1 MRLGYIYDDQ
11 ELLQKMIAGDELA
24 FARLFGK
31 YKGFIYHFV
40 MKYVNAPLLA
50 EDLTQEVFIKM
61 WENRNNLNG
70 VASFKS
76 YLFTTAKNH
85 TLNSMKVA
93 FRSEAA
99 LGLVVNGFIAERN
112 NTEDDLL
119 HKEYLDFLRRTLET
133 LPPRTREIFK
143 MCREQEKTYDEVAQE
158 LGISRNAVK
167 NHMVASMKVL
177 SFSLKK
183 EFGISLGIFLAIVSR
198 Q

>member
-1 MRLGYIYDDQ
+1 
-11 ELLQKMIAGDELA
+11 MIAGDELA

>member
-1 MRLGYIYDDQ
+1 LRSGHTYDDKG
-11 ELLQKMIAGDELA
+11 LLQKMIAGDESA
-24 FARLFGK
+24 FASLFGR
-31 YKGFIYHFV
+31 YKAFIYHFV
-40 MKYVNAPLLA
+40 MKYVHSPLLA
-50 EDLTQEVFIKM
+50 EDLTQEVFIKI
-61 WENRNNLNG
+61 WENRSNLSG
-70 VASFKS
+70 VTSFKS

-85 TLNSMKVA
+85 TLNCMKVA

-99 LGLVVNGFIAERN
+99 LGLVVNGFVAERN
-112 NTEDDLL
+112 NTEDNLV
-119 HKEYLDFLRRTLET
+119 HKEYIAFLSRVLET

-183 EFGISLGIFLAIVSR
+183 ELGISLGVFIAIVSR
-198 Q
+198 Y